1 MRFELG
7 AYALNPNIHVI
18 APWREW
24 SLGSRESLMNYAKEH
39 EIPVEMKR
47 GKESPFSMDA
57 NLLTY
62 RMKGGPLEDP
72 WTQPPEEMWRWS
84 VSPEAAPN
92 EATFP

>member
-1 MRFELG
+1 
-7 AYALNPNIHVI
+7 
-18 APWREW
+18 
-24 SLGSRESLMNYAKEH
+24 MNYAKEH

-57 NLLTY
+57 NLLHISY
-62 RMKGGPLEDP
+62 EGGPLEDP

-92 EATFP
+92 EKPLSLNWNTNVETLLQSMDNK